1 MRLLCNISILFTLF
15 ICIFSDNPDASDD
28 EENTDNIPHQSLPC
42 LEKYQSIV
50 VQMNNGYI
58 QFKSGDFKNNEVMH
72 FKIKALNN
80 QNNFNQEKISYK
92 YINSDFNFDF
102 TDMKDVNFNSDI
114 DLEENEDRTKYE
126 IRYFD
131 IKKNKNEFGNTNG
144 DLLLIGFYI
153 VGEVEISNLKEE
165 DENEL
170 KDWMI
175 VVIITSA
182 IFGVVLI
189 LSIIIISV
197 IKANILKPG
206 VVPYGFNG
214 KKINYINNNNIQEMS
229 RLKKS
234 KNNLSRQQL
243 IQENN
248 GHYNR
253 NNRAN
258 KTHQIRRNN
267 KQKKRGAQNNNV
279 RRKHIKSNS
288 QYGNSPSSLRKI
300 RIDNP

>member
-1 MRLLCNISILFTLF
+1 MRLLYNLSILFTLF
-15 ICIFSDNPDASDD
+15 ICIFSDNADASDD
-28 EENTDNIPHQSLPC
+28 EENTDNIPLPSLPC

-102 TDMKDVNFNSDI
+102 SDMKDIHFNSDI

-131 IKKNKNEFGNTNG
+131 ITKNRIEFGNTNG

-153 VGEVEISNLKEE
+153 IGEVEISNFKEE

-206 VVPYGFNG
+206 VIPYGFSGN
-214 KKINYINNNNIQEMS
+214 KINYINNNNIQDTG

-253 NNRAN
+253 NNRVN

-279 RRKHIKSNS
+279 RRKHIKSYS

>member
-1 MRLLCNISILFTLF
+1 MRFLCNISILFTLF

-102 TDMKDVNFNSDI
+102 SDMNDVNFNSDI

-126 IRYFD
+126 IRFFD
-131 IKKNKNEFGNTNG
+131 ITKNKNEFGNTNG

-153 VGEVEISNLKEE
+153 IGEVEISNFKEE

-206 VVPYGFNG
+206 IVPYGFSGN
-214 KKINYINNNNIQEMS
+214 KINYINKNNVREMS

-253 NNRAN
+253 NNRVN

>member
-1 MRLLCNISILFTLF
+1 MRLLYNISILFTLF

-28 EENTDNIPHQSLPC
+28 EGNTDNIPHPSLPC

-102 TDMKDVNFNSDI
+102 SDMNYVDFTSDI
-114 DLEENEDRTKYE
+114 DFEENEDGTKYE

-131 IKKNKNEFGNTNG
+131 ITKNKNEFGNTNG

-153 VGEVEISNLKEE
+153 NEGYVEISNFKEE
-165 DENEL
+165 AENEL

-189 LSIIIISV
+189 LGIIIISV

-206 VVPYGFNG
+206 VGEFGFNG
-214 KKINYINNNNIQEMS
+214 K
-229 RLKKS
+229 
-234 KNNLSRQQL
+234 
-243 IQENN
+243 N

-253 NNRAN
+253 NNRVN
-258 KTHQIRRNN
+258 KTHQIRRNS
-267 KQKKRGAQNNNV
+267 KYRKRSTQNNNV
-279 RRKHIKSNS
+279 RRKHNKSNS
-288 QYGNSPSSLRKI
+288 HYGNSPSSIRKI
-300 RIDNP
+300 EIDHP

>member
-102 TDMKDVNFNSDI
+102 SDMNDVNFNSDI

-131 IKKNKNEFGNTNG
+131 ITKNKNEFGNTNG

-153 VGEVEISNLKEE
+153 IGEIEISNFKEE

-206 VVPYGFNG
+206 VGEFGFNR
-214 KKINYINNNNIQEMS
+214 K
-229 RLKKS
+229 
-234 KNNLSRQQL
+234 
-243 IQENN
+243 N

-253 NNRAN
+253 NNRVN
-258 KTHQIRRNN
+258 KTHQIRRNS
-267 KQKKRGAQNNNV
+267 KHRKRSTQNNNV
-279 RRKHIKSNS
+279 RRKNNKSNS
-288 QYGNSPSSLRKI
+288 QYGNSPSSNRKI
-300 RIDNP
+300 EIDHP

>member
-1 MRLLCNISILFTLF
+1 MRLLLNISILFVLF
-15 ICIFSDNPDASDD
+15 IYIFSDNVDASDD
-28 EENTDNIPHQSLPC
+28 NDVTDHAPLQQYPC
-42 LEKYQSIV
+42 LEKYQSIKV
-50 VQMNNGYI
+50 SMDTVYI
-58 QFKSGDFKNNEVMH
+58 QFKSRDFKNNEVMH
-72 FKIKALNN
+72 FKIKALNKP
-80 QNNFNQEKISYK
+80 NNFYIEKVSYI

-102 TDMKDVNFNSDI
+102 SDMNYVDFNSDI
-114 DLEENEDRTKYE
+114 DFEENEDGTKYE

-131 IKKNKNEFGNTNG
+131 ITKNKNEFGNTNG

-153 VGEVEISNLKEE
+153 IGEVEISNFKEE

-206 VVPYGFNG
+206 VIPYGFSGN
-214 KKINYINNNNIQEMS
+214 KINYINNNNIQDTG

-243 IQENN
+243 IQKNN